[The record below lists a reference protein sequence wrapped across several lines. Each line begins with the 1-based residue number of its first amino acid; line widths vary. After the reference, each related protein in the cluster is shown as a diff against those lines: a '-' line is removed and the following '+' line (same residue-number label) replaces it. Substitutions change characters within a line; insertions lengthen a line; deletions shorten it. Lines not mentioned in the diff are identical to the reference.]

1 MLTRRTFVKGAVAVP
16 AMGGVALA
24 VSRTGFAQDDAVR
37 IGSKDFT
44 EQFILGEMYGLLLEN
59 AGIPV
64 ELTLNLG
71 GTGIAHAAIVN
82 DEIDLYPEYTG
93 TSLTEVL
100 KIPVEQVAGAAT
112 PTASTPTAASPVA
125 SPAAGQSIDQLV
137 YQRVAEEYK
146 SQFNLVLL
154 QQVPFNN
161 TQALAVKREF
171 ADERGITTISQL
183 VEIANDLTISAPVD
197 FPERQD
203 GLLGLQRVYGDFEFG
218 EILGVAP
225 GIKYQAIEQ
234 GEAEVVLAFG
244 TDGEIFGLNLVVLE
258 DDKGLWPPYHVA
270 PVVRQETVDAYPE
283 LTPTLDSVA
292 PLLTDEVMSGLNYQ
306 VSGPEKKEPEDVA
319 RAFLQENGL
328 IPAE

>member
-1 MLTRRTFVKGAVAVP
+1 MLTRRTFVRGAVSAP
-16 AMGGVALA
+16 LIGGLALA
-24 VSRTGFAQDDAVR
+24 APRVGLTQENPVR

-59 AGIPV
+59 ADIPI
-64 ELTLNLG
+64 ELKLNLG

-82 DEIDLYPEYTG
+82 NEIDLYPEYTG

-100 KIPVEQVAGAAT
+100 KIPVEEVAAMAT
-112 PTASTPTAASPVA
+112 PVAA
-125 SPAAGQSIDQLV
+125 SPAASPAAEQSIDQLV
-137 YQRVAEEYK
+137 YDRVAQEYK
-146 SQFNLVLL
+146 DQFNVVLL
-154 QQVPFNN
+154 EQVPFNN

-171 ADERGITTISQL
+171 AEERGISTISQL
-183 VEIANDLTISAPVD
+183 VEIANELTISAPVD

-203 GLLGLQRVYGDFEFG
+203 GMIGLQRVYGDFEFG

-244 TDGEIFGLNLVVLE
+244 TDGEIFGLNLMVLT
-258 DDKGLWPPYHVA
+258 DDKALWPPYHVA
-270 PVVRQETVDAYPE
+270 PVVRQETLDTY
-283 LTPTLDSVA
+283 PTLAPIINAVA
-292 PLLTDEVMSGLNYQ
+292 RLLTDEVMSGLNYQ
-306 VSGPEKKEPEDVA
+306 VSGPEKKEPEEVA

>member
-1 MLTRRTFVKGAVAVP
+1 MLTRRTFVRGAVSAP
-16 AMGGVALA
+16 LIGGLALA
-24 VSRTGFAQDDAVR
+24 APRVGLTQENPVR

-59 AGIPV
+59 ADIPI
-64 ELTLNLG
+64 ELKLNLG

-82 DEIDLYPEYTG
+82 NEIDLYPEYTG

-100 KIPVEQVAGAAT
+100 KIPVEEVAAMAT
-112 PTASTPTAASPVA
+112 PVAA
-125 SPAAGQSIDQLV
+125 SPAASPAAEQSIDQLV
-137 YQRVAEEYK
+137 YDRVAQEYK
-146 SQFNLVLL
+146 DQFNLVLL
-154 QQVPFNN
+154 EQVPFNN

-171 ADERGITTISQL
+171 AEERGISTISQL
-183 VEIANDLTISAPVD
+183 VEIANELTISAPVD

-203 GLLGLQRVYGDFEFG
+203 GMIGLQRVYGDFEFG

-244 TDGEIFGLNLVVLE
+244 TDGEIFGLNLMVLT
-258 DDKGLWPPYHVA
+258 DDKALWPPYHVA
-270 PVVRQETVDAYPE
+270 PVVRQETLDTY
-283 LTPTLDSVA
+283 PTLAPTINAVA
-292 PLLTDEVMSGLNYQ
+292 RLLTDEVMSGLNYQ
-306 VSGPEKKEPEDVA
+306 VSGPEKKEPEEVA

>member
-1 MLTRRTFVKGAVAVP
+1 MITRRTLVKGAVSAPLV
-16 AMGGVALA
+16 GGLALA
-24 VSRTGFAQDDAVR
+24 QPRIGFAQDNPVR

-44 EQFILGEMYGLLLEN
+44 EQFILGHMYGLLLEN

-64 ELTLNLG
+64 ELKLNLG

-82 DEIDLYPEYTG
+82 NEIDLYPEYTG

-100 KIPVEQVAGAAT
+100 KIPVEQVAATAT
-112 PTASTPTAASPVA
+112 PVAASPSA
-125 SPAAGQSIDQLV
+125 SPAADQSIDQLV
-137 YQRVAEEYK
+137 YDRVAQEYK
-146 SQFNLVLL
+146 DQFNLVLL
-154 QQVPFNN
+154 EQVPFNN

-171 ADERGITTISQL
+171 AEERGVTSISQL

-203 GLLGLQRVYGDFEFG
+203 GMIGLQRVYGDFEFG

-258 DDKGLWPPYHVA
+258 DDKGLWPPYHVV
-270 PVVRQETVDAYPE
+270 PVVRQETLDAYPD
-283 LTPTLDSVA
+283 LAPTLNAVT

-306 VSGPEKKEPEDVA
+306 VSGPDKKEPEDVA
-319 RAFLQENGL
+319 RAFLEENGL

>member
-1 MLTRRTFVKGAVAVP
+1 MLTRRTFVRGAVSVP
-16 AMGGVALA
+16 LIGGLALA
-24 VSRTGFAQDDAVR
+24 APRVGLTQENPVR

-59 AGIPV
+59 ADIPI
-64 ELTLNLG
+64 ELKLNLG

-82 DEIDLYPEYTG
+82 NEIDLYPEYTG

-100 KIPVEQVAGAAT
+100 KIPVEEVAAMAT
-112 PTASTPTAASPVA
+112 PVAA
-125 SPAAGQSIDQLV
+125 SPAASPAAEQSIDQLV
-137 YQRVAEEYK
+137 YDRVAQEYK
-146 SQFNLVLL
+146 DQFNLVLL
-154 QQVPFNN
+154 EQVPFNN

-171 ADERGITTISQL
+171 AEERGISTISQL
-183 VEIANDLTISAPVD
+183 VEIANELTISAPVD

-203 GLLGLQRVYGDFEFG
+203 GMIGLQRVYGDFEFG

-244 TDGEIFGLNLVVLE
+244 TDGEIFGLNLMVLT
-258 DDKGLWPPYHVA
+258 DDKALWPPYHVA
-270 PVVRQETVDAYPE
+270 PVVRQETLDTY
-283 LTPTLDSVA
+283 PTLAPTINAVA
-292 PLLTDEVMSGLNYQ
+292 RLLTDEVMSGLNYQ
-306 VSGPEKKEPEDVA
+306 VSGPEKKEPEEVA